1 MEWLM
6 SFKIF
11 WAGDNP
17 IENTCKNL
25 NGIRLELTHLFV
37 VYHSIELK
45 FQVILLIISSMAK

>member
-25 NGIRLELTHLFV
+25 NGIRLELTHLLV

-45 FQVILLIISSMAK
+45 FQVIFLIISSMAK